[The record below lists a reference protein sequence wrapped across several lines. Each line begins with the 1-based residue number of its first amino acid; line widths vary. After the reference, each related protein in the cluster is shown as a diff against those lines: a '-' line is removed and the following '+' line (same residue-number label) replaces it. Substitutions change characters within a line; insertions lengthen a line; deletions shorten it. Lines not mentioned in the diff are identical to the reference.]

1 MRANT
6 LFRLLNGAIGR
17 DGKMR
22 RFLIPCCIVAL
33 CACLL
38 AGCASET
45 GSTAGSGS
53 QSASL
58 LSSEQTGSTAS
69 SGAAVSDKVSS
80 SQSKSDNSS
89 ESATSAVGSGKSVP
103 TALKKRV
110 RSVLQQAPLQASFCY
125 VDLDSGAQ
133 YSVAG
138 GKQMVSASSIK
149 LLILAAF
156 LDQVNA
162 GRLSMD
168 DTYTLKAADL
178 VGGTGS
184 LQNRTA
190 GSTVTLREA
199 ARLMITE
206 SDNVAAN
213 ILIDIM
219 GTSAINKEASKLGL
233 AGTQLNRRM
242 MQSNG
247 AQNYMTAADAALI
260 LKDIYRGKL
269 ASRELSAFALKC
281 LEEQT
286 DDQGFL
292 AGLPQGTSFAHKTG
306 NLSSPDVRNDAGI
319 VEGDHPYILVAFTEG
334 SSDSALQVMK
344 SLAQAVEEKR

>member
-1 MRANT
+1 MAVSEGN
-6 LFRLLNGAIGR
+6 
-17 DGKMR
+17 GKMR
-22 RFLIPCCIVAL
+22 GYLIPCCVAAL

-38 AGCASET
+38 AGCAAQP
-45 GSTAGSGS
+45 GSTADSGS
-53 QSASL
+53 ASVSAS
-58 LSSEQTGSTAS
+58 QAASTAS
-69 SGAAVSDKVSS
+69 SSPAVSDKAAS
-80 SQSKSDNSS
+80 SQSKSSASAASS
-89 ESATSAVGSGKSVP
+89 ASARKSVP
-103 TALKKRV
+103 AALKKRV
-110 RSVLQQAPLQASFCY
+110 RGILQQAPLQASFCY

-138 GKQMVSASSIK
+138 GRQMVSASSIK

-162 GRLSMD
+162 GKLSMD
-168 DTYTLKAADL
+168 DTYTLKAEDL

-184 LQNRTA
+184 LQNRAA

-213 ILIDIM
+213 ILIDTM
-219 GTSAINKEASKLGL
+219 GKSAINKEADALGL

-242 MQSNG
+242 MQDNG
-247 AQNYMTAADAALI
+247 VQNYMTAADAARI
-260 LKDIYRGKL
+260 LEDIYRGTL
-269 ASRELSAFALKC
+269 ASKDLSAFALKC
-281 LEEQT
+281 LEQQT

-292 AGLPQGTSFAHKTG
+292 AGLPQGSTFAHKTG
-306 NLSSPDVRNDAGI
+306 MLSSPDVRNDAGI
-319 VEGDHPYILVAFTEG
+319 VEGSHPYILVAFTEG

-344 SLAQAVEEKR
+344 SLAQAVDETR